1 MIGQWAP
8 PLHMLDRL
16 LHQLAA
22 AHDTIGTVQMQRV
35 AILATLLRLLVLLA
49 QLTNTHIIGN
59 ISVVGNA
66 LQ

>member
-1 MIGQWAP
+1 
-8 PLHMLDRL
+8 MLDRL

-22 AHDTIGTVQMQRV
+22 AHDTIGTVRMQRV
-35 AILATLLRLLVLLA
+35 AILATLLRLLALLA